1 MSEKRKIIVS
11 VLLTFVLTFSIC
23 TYANLRGNDY
33 RAQDELH
40 YLIEKEFVSEAD
52 KALMN
57 EGACRGMV
65 MSLGDRHSY
74 YMSNEEY
81 KSLMEN
87 VTGNYRGIGVEVYVN
102 GDKLT
107 VINVFSGTPAYN
119 AGLMT
124 GDIILGVDSFTFVPE
139 KYEEFIR
146 YLRGISEEGAAVEE
160 MTLNVERQGN
170 AMVVKI
176 NRDDISQQ
184 TVYKSIING
193 VLYIRLTDF
202 TQTTLE
208 EFKNA
213 IKGHEGYRGVVLD
226 VRSNPGGLLNSV
238 VEISDMLLPESII
251 TYTKN
256 KAGNIQKYRSD
267 KDFIDIPLVV
277 LINKD
282 SASASEILAASLHDN
297 KKAYLIGEKTYG
309 KGSVQEIFKLSD
321 GSAAKL
327 TVAHYYTPADI
338 CIDGIG
344 IQPDLEVTLPEE
356 AKTVPLHMLDYKLD
370 NQLSE
375 AIAYLS
381 R

>member
-1 MSEKRKIIVS
+1 MSEKRKIIIS

-23 TYANLRGNDY
+23 TYANFGRNNY
-33 RAQDELH
+33 RIQDELH
-40 YLIEKEFVSEAD
+40 YLINKEYVGEAD
-52 KALMN
+52 EALIS

-65 MSLGDRHSY
+65 LSLGDRHSY

-107 VINVFSGTPAYN
+107 VVNVFSGTPAYN

-124 GDIILGVDSFTFVPE
+124 GDVILGVDSFKFVPE
-139 KYEEFIR
+139 KYEEFIM
-146 YLRGISEEGAAVEE
+146 YLRGMSEEGAAVEE

-170 AMVVKI
+170 VMDVKI

-184 TVYKSIING
+184 TVYKNIIDG
-193 VLYIRLTDF
+193 ALYIRITDF
-202 TQTTLE
+202 TESTLE

-213 IKGHEGYRGVVLD
+213 INDYKGYKGVVLD
-226 VRSNPGGLLNSV
+226 VRNNPGGLLNTV

-251 TYTKN
+251 TYTKD
-256 KAGNIQKYRSD
+256 KAGNIRKYRSD
-267 KDFIDIPLVV
+267 KDFIDIPMVV

-344 IQPDLEVTLPEE
+344 INPDLEVSLPEE

-370 NQLSE
+370 SQLSE
-375 AIAYLS
+375 AIAHFS
-381 R
+381 S